1 MAEQKTNKDLTKK
14 ISPIRI
20 FLPVVIGLG
29 AVAYMLYTELDLN
42 ALKQLHFDYITVIL
56 LFVSLLFMGLRDLGY
71 MLRLYIL
78 SEGKFRWKQLFR
90 IIMLWEFS
98 SAVTPSAIG
107 GTGLAVLFI
116 NKEGIPLGRSTA
128 IVMATSFLD
137 EVYFILMFP
146 LLLLFLNHET
156 LFFIPHAES
165 GTAWVAQNILYM
177 CLVGYG
183 LKLLWVLMLT
193 YGLFFNPRGMKYFLL
208 KVFKLPILRRFR
220 RSMGRVGTDMVNS
233 SYRLRTKSWK
243 FWMKSFLVTF
253 LSWTSRYWIVNV
265 LIVAFFATQ
274 LGWGEHFIVF
284 GRQLIMWIIM
294 LISPTPG
301 GSGLAELVFKEFL
314 AEFIPG
320 VGVAVGLA
328 FLWRIITYYP
338 YLIIGA
344 FIVPKWV
351 KRNFSRENEE

>member
-1 MAEQKTNKDLTKK
+1 MTEQKKNTDLTRK
-14 ISPIRI
+14 ISPTRI
-20 FLPVVIGLG
+20 FLPVLIGLG
-29 AVAYMLYTELDLN
+29 AVGYMLYKELDVD
-42 ALKQLHFDYITVIL
+42 ALKQLKFTSVTVVLI
-56 LFVSLLFMGLRDLGY
+56 FVSLLFMALRDLGY
-71 MLRLYIL
+71 MLRLNIL
-78 SEGKFRWKQLFR
+78 SEGKFSWKQLFR

-137 EVYFILMFP
+137 EVYFIIMFP
-146 LLLLFLNHET
+146 LLLLFLNNET

-177 CLVGYG
+177 CLIGYAF
-183 LKLLWVLMLT
+183 KFLWVCMLT

-220 RSMGRVGTDMVNS
+220 KGMGRVGTDMVNS

-243 FWMKSFLVTF
+243 FWSKSFFVTF

-265 LIVAFFATQ
+265 LILAFFVSNLTM
-274 LGWGEHFIVF
+274 GDHFIIF

-294 LISPTPG
+294 LVSPTPG

-344 FIVPKWV
+344 FIVPRWV
-351 KRNFSRENEE
+351 KKNFAKENKA

>member
-1 MAEQKTNKDLTKK
+1 MTDQKTKKDLTRQ
-14 ISPIRI
+14 ISPTRI
-20 FLPVVIGLG
+20 FLPVLIGLG
-29 AVAYMLYTELDLN
+29 VVGYMLYKELDLD
-42 ALKQLHFDYITVIL
+42 ALRLLKFTSATVFLI
-56 LFVSLLFMGLRDLGY
+56 FISLLLMGLRDFGY
-71 MLRLYIL
+71 MLRLNIL
-78 SEGKFRWKQLFR
+78 AEGKFSWKQLFR
-90 IIMLWEFS
+90 IVMLWEFS

-107 GTGLAVLFI
+107 GTGLAVLFL
-116 NKEGIPLGRSTA
+116 NKEGLPLGRSTA

-146 LLLLFLNHET
+146 LLLLFLNNEA

-177 CLVGYG
+177 CLIGYG
-183 LKLLWVLMLT
+183 LKFLWVCMLT

-208 KVFKLPILRRFR
+208 KLFKLPILRRFR
-220 RSMGRVGTDMVNS
+220 HGMGKVGTDMVNS
-233 SYRLRTKSWK
+233 SYRLRTKNWK
-243 FWMKSFLVTF
+243 FWVKSFFVTI
-253 LSWTSRYWIVNV
+253 LSWSSRYWIVNV
-265 LIVAFFATQ
+265 LILAFFTAK
-274 LGWGEHFIVF
+274 LSIGEHFIIF

-294 LISPTPG
+294 LVSPTPG

-328 FLWRIITYYP
+328 LLWRIITYYP

-351 KRNFSRENEE
+351 KKNFAKE